1 MRLFHRCDPTSNGGV
16 PVRRAQ
22 LMRLYRQ
29 ACLLELEALKPGNV
43 HRYASG
49 HGMCVEDFVHSVEAS
64 VAPLTEQGVGLGARI
79 HGAVAATREAVGCN
93 TNLGI
98 LLLCAPLIQAA
109 LDPRPT
115 LGLRERL
122 AEILRTTEVEDTD
135 WLFRAIR
142 LAAPGGLGEASEH
155 DVHGSAGAHLVE
167 VMASAT
173 SRDRIAR
180 QYAADYA
187 DLFEVALPLS
197 VDLDGRWQDR
207 AWSTAVLYLEL
218 LARWPDSH
226 IARKQGAETAE
237 EVRERAAVLLDDV
250 RRAKHPRMR
259 RAELLAFD
267 RELKGAD
274 INPGTSADLTVA
286 TRLLQ
291 GLETAPSVFEPTAA
305 CRRLSDVPAG
315 VGATGICS

>member
-1 MRLFHRCDPTSNGGV
+1 MTLFHRRDPISDGGT
-16 PVRRAQ
+16 PVRRVQ

-64 VAPLTEQGVGLGARI
+64 VAPLTESGVGLGARI

-98 LLLCAPLIQAA
+98 LLLCAPLVQAA
-109 LDPRPT
+109 LDPCPT
-115 LGLRERL
+115 RGLRDRL
-122 AEILRTTEVEDTD
+122 AEILRTAGAEDTD

-142 LAAPGGLGEASEH
+142 LAAPGGLGTAPRH
-155 DVHGSAGAHLVE
+155 DVHDGAGAPLVE
-167 VMASAT
+167 VMASAA
-173 SRDRIAR
+173 SWDRIAR
-180 QYAADYA
+180 QYATDYA

-197 VDLDGRWQDR
+197 VDLDGRWLDQ

-226 IARKQGAETAE
+226 IARKQGAETAD
-237 EVRERAAVLLDDV
+237 EVRERAAVLLDEV
-250 RRAKHPRMR
+250 RRAEHPRMR

-267 RELKGAD
+267 RELKDAG

-286 TRLLQ
+286 TRLLR
-291 GLETAPSVFEPTAA
+291 GLETAASAFEPTAA
-305 CRRLSDVPAG
+305 SRRLSDVPAG
-315 VGATGICS
+315 GCATGICS